1 MSKSFLMAGWRFGFA
16 VGNASIISA
25 FKKLHTHSYSTVYGA
40 VQDAAVTALELP
52 SERID
57 ALADIYHQRREQVF
71 IKLAEMNWP
80 VRKQQGT
87 FFLWLPVPDGFSG
100 EDFVGKLLHE
110 AHVLVA
116 PGDGFGEHAGQ
127 YIRISLTVQTELLM
141 AALDRIAALELFAG

>member
-1 MSKSFLMAGWRFGFA
+1 
-16 VGNASIISA
+16 
-25 FKKLHTHSYSTVYGA
+25 
-40 VQDAAVTALELP
+40 
-52 SERID
+52 
-57 ALADIYHQRREQVF
+57 
-71 IKLAEMNWP
+71 MNWP